1 MWYEKISG
9 DSGGPIFV
17 QCSESNDVVLAGL
30 VSWGKGCATAAYPGV
45 YVRISHYHNWL
56 NLELSALEGDSLVPN
71 GSPVSAA
78 AANIV
83 TGGYDCCCSVED
95 SFPSDC
101 MSVDSSTCSHID
113 CSVPACVDCDDH
125 DCNAMGDWDT
135 EDEID
140 HGDDKAMILEMLMKM
155 IHPQREGSI
164 AIID

>member
-30 VSWGKGCATAAYPGV
+30 VSWGIGCATAAYPGV

-56 NLELSALEGDSLVPN
+56 NLQLSALEGDALVPN

-101 MSVDSSTCSHID
+101 MSVDSSTCSNID
-113 CSVPACVDCDDH
+113 CSVPACVDCNGQDCTDVAVSYLSDNYCDDGGFYGMYTMS
-125 DCNAMGDWDT
+125 C
-135 EDEID
+135 
-140 HGDDKAMILEMLMKM
+140 
-155 IHPQREGSI
+155 
-164 AIID
+164 